1 MKTGGKRELFTAC
14 SWTEVGF
21 EQRLAPG
28 WARALLMDIT
38 QPSSHWISMGKATVS
53 SGWRGHRL
61 HAQWALRHLK
71 ISLTGPCPQTA
82 LILGCMSRIRSSHLL
97 IHPHNF
103 SHFLIF
109 SLHLQY
115 RFGGRCFPFG
125 DSWEGITF
133 TYDISPRYLRV
144 FRPKAGRHFWLLFLT
159 LWHSSN
165 EAMSSKQL
173 AALIG
178 GGRGVKREGREGN
191 ILSVRKHHLFNTSI

>member
-1 MKTGGKRELFTAC
+1 MWTRVGVLHCSCLWDVGDIELVPVKISIPQPDLSLQGLTLPLWMKTGGHRELFTPC

-28 WARALLMDIT
+28 WATALLMDIT
-38 QPSSHWISMGKATVS
+38 QQSSHWISMGKATVS

-61 HAQWALRHLK
+61 LAQWALRHLK
-71 ISLTGPCPQTA
+71 IPLTGPCPETA
-82 LILGCMSRIRSSHLL
+82 LFLGCMSPIRSSHLL

-115 RFGGRCFPFG
+115 RFGERCFPFG

-144 FRPKAGRHFWLLFLT
+144 F
-159 LWHSSN
+159 
-165 EAMSSKQL
+165 
-173 AALIG
+173 
-178 GGRGVKREGREGN
+178 
-191 ILSVRKHHLFNTSI
+191 